1 LQKYRF
7 KLGTQIG
14 INKQNKSKMK
24 KILSSF
30 IVVSAIMVGC
40 STNQITGRSQLKL
53 LPESDLQAM
62 ATQQYQQF
70 LSESKVVSASVNKDA
85 EMVRRVGTRI
95 AAAITTYLQ
104 QQGKSDIL
112 DGYKWEFN
120 LIDNKEVN
128 AWCMPG
134 GKVVVY
140 TGLLP
145 VTQNEAA
152 LAVVVG
158 HEIAHAIALHGNE
171 RMSQGLV
178 QQLGGVALQV
188 AVANKPAETQ
198 NLFMTAYGI
207 GSTVGGTLPFSRK
220 QELEADQFGLRF
232 AAMAGYNPQEAIP
245 FWQRMAQAGGGQ
257 KPPEILSTHPSDETR
272 ITKMQQYVKEAM
284 PYYKPM
290 GK

>member
-1 LQKYRF
+1 MKRIVGSFLMIAV
-7 KLGTQIG
+7 LLIG
-14 INKQNKSKMK
+14 CAK
-24 KILSSF
+24 
-30 IVVSAIMVGC
+30 
-40 STNQITGRSQLKL
+40 NQVTGRKQLIL
-53 LPESDLQAM
+53 MPEKELQSM

-70 LSESKVVSASVNKDA
+70 LSESKIVAAGVNKDA

-95 AAAITTYLQ
+95 AAAINKYYE
-104 QQGKSDIL
+104 QQGKSAIL
-112 DGYKWEFN
+112 EGYKWEFN
-120 LIDNKEVN
+120 LVDNKEVN

-152 LAVVVG
+152 LSVVMG

-171 RMSQGLV
+171 RMSQGMM
-178 QQLGGVALQV
+178 QQLGGVALSV

-198 NLFMTAYGI
+198 NLFMTAYGV

-232 AAMAGYNPQEAIP
+232 AAMAGYNPQEAIA
-245 FWQRMAQAGGGQ
+245 FWQRMAKASGGQ
-257 KPPEILSTHPSDETR
+257 KPPELLSTHPSDATR
-272 ITKMQQYVKEAM
+272 IDKMQTYVKEAM
-284 PYYKPM
+284 PYYKPI

>member
-1 LQKYRF
+1 
-7 KLGTQIG
+7 
-14 INKQNKSKMK
+14 MK
-24 KILSSF
+24 KIFSSF
-30 IVVSAIMVGC
+30 LIVTMILAGC
-40 STNQITGRSQLKL
+40 AKNQVTGRKQLIL
-53 LPESDLQAM
+53 LPEKELQSM
-62 ATQQYQQF
+62 AGQQYKQF
-70 LSESKVVSASVNKDA
+70 LAQSKIVAVNVNKDA

-95 AAAITTYLQ
+95 AYAITKYYED
-104 QQGKSDIL
+104 QGKKEIL
-112 DGYKWEFN
+112 DGYTWEFN
-120 LIDNKEVN
+120 LVDNKDVN

-152 LAVVVG
+152 LAVVMG

-171 RMSQGLV
+171 RMSQGV
-178 QQLGGVALQV
+178 MQQLGGVALSV

-198 NLFMTAYGI
+198 NLFLTAYGI

-245 FWQRMAQAGGGQ
+245 FWQRMAKAGGGQ

-272 ITKMQQYVKEAM
+272 IKKMEQYVNEAM
-284 PYYKPM
+284 PYYKPVR
-290 GK
+290 K

>member
-1 LQKYRF
+1 
-7 KLGTQIG
+7 
-14 INKQNKSKMK
+14 MK

-30 IVVSAIMVGC
+30 VVAIFLVIGC
-40 STNQITGRSQLKL
+40 AKNPITGRNQLKL
-53 LPESDLQAM
+53 LPEAELQSM

-70 LSESKVVSASVNKDA
+70 LAENRVVSVGVNKDA

-95 AAAITTYLQ
+95 ASAITKYLQ
-104 QQGKSDIL
+104 EQGKGDL
-112 DGYKWEFN
+112 LNGYKWEFN

-134 GKVVVY
+134 GKVVAY

-152 LAVVVG
+152 LAVVMG

-245 FWQRMAQAGGGQ
+245 FWQRMAQASSGQ

-272 ITKMQQYVKEAM
+272 ISKMQEYVKEAM
-284 PYYKPM
+284 PYYKPI